1 MRFGIYKNGEYH
13 DRLFP
18 YDPVPRIIESDE
30 YDELEKGLK
39 QRVNALNAKRDAVQK
54 ELKDAGIHAEA
65 TPYSPWGLRV
75 QGKPALTRVP
85 AFVRGAIEVQDE
97 GSQLLALL
105 LDAKR
110 GEMVVDF
117 CAGAGGKTLLL
128 GALNHLRERRIA
140 VPGDMALIGFDEFD
154 WAALLDPPVTVL
166 DERSE
171 EIGRIAAQTLTK
183 IITAQSDAEMHGE
196 TAYPLYTPEYQ
207 LQVPAA
213 LIVRQSCG
221 CGHGRSILT
230 PHSD

>member
-1 MRFGIYKNGEYH
+1 
-13 DRLFP
+13 
-18 YDPVPRIIESDE
+18 
-30 YDELEKGLK
+30 
-39 QRVNALNAKRDAVQK
+39 
-54 ELKDAGIHAEA
+54 
-65 TPYSPWGLRV
+65 
-75 QGKPALTRVP
+75 
-85 AFVRGAIEVQDE
+85 
-97 GSQLLALL
+97 
-105 LDAKR
+105 
-110 GEMVVDF
+110 
-117 CAGAGGKTLLL
+117 
-128 GALNHLRERRIA
+128 
-140 VPGDMALIGFDEFD
+140 MALIGFDEFD